1 VLGKHLAF
9 QCHIEMTTEMVRTWA
24 RDGKREIAAAGPS
37 ATVQRRAQM
46 LVSLPQR
53 VAALN
58 HVADAF
64 YSHWIK
70 GLRTQ
75 A

>member
-1 VLGKHLAF
+1 
-9 QCHIEMTTEMVRTWA
+9 MTSEMVRTWA
-24 RDGKREIAAAGPS
+24 HDGEREIAAAGPS
-37 ATVQRRAQM
+37 ASVQRRAQM

-58 HVADAF
+58 RVADAF

-70 GLRTQ
+70 GLK